1 MHFPVPQFI
10 EREARVIGPLTFKQ
24 SLFIGIPFGICF
36 LLYLSLAKEN
46 FTLFLLISILL
57 LGGGFSL
64 AFLKV
69 KEVPLP
75 TFLMNAFK
83 FYLFQPKNFFWQKKE
98 SPIAV
103 FRISFQKETKKEE
116 GKIGPT
122 FFSKNKISRLKSEKS
137 IF

>member
-10 EREARVIGPLTFKQ
+10 EREAKVIGPLTFRQ

-36 LLYLSLAKEN
+36 LLYLSLASKN
-46 FTLFLLISILL
+46 FALFLVISILL
-57 LGGGFSL
+57 LGAGFAL

-69 KEVPLP
+69 KGVALP

-83 FYLFQPKNFFWQKKE
+83 FYLFQSKSFFWQKKE
-98 SPIAV
+98 SQIAV
-103 FRISFQKETKKEE
+103 FEISFQKETKKEE
-116 GKIGPT
+116 KPT
-122 FFSKNKISRLKSEKS
+122 PLTVFSKNKISKLKSEKS